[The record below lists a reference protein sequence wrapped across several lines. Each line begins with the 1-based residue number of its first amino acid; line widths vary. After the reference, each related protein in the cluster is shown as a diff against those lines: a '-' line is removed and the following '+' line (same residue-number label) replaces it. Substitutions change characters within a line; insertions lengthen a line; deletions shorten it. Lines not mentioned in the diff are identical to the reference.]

1 LGLIIVRVKHLLFEN
16 QDNQTNLKKD
26 VEVTLKQR
34 EDEHRYK
41 ERELKFDNRTSKIQ
55 VEYCIS
61 TLFKNFKVKE
71 QEMNHVEYTF
81 AMTSDFDRK
90 QTELRQGNEI
100 I

>member
-1 LGLIIVRVKHLLFEN
+1 MFEN

-41 ERELKFDNRTSKIQ
+41 ERELKFDNRTAKVQ
-55 VEYCIS
+55 
-61 TLFKNFKVKE
+61 VKE

-81 AMTSDFDRK
+81 ALTSDFNRK
-90 QTELRQGNEI
+90 QTELRQGI
-100 I
+100 LFWRGDKF